1 MANLQDRFI
10 SSNLVYG
17 VLCHFQQYFSY
28 ILAET
33 GVLGEN
39 HWPAVSHWQTL
50 SHNVVLS
57 TPRQNN
63 YQQKFSINWLKND
76 YYFFA
81 FMKRPFIGII

>member
-1 MANLQDRFI
+1 MRHGQGERVQNLNANLQDRFI

-39 HWPAVSHWQTL
+39 H
-50 SHNVVLS
+50 
-57 TPRQNN
+57 
-63 YQQKFSINWLKND
+63 
-76 YYFFA
+76 
-81 FMKRPFIGII
+81 

>member
-1 MANLQDRFI
+1 MRHGQGERVQNLNANLQDRFI

-50 SHNVVLS
+50 SHNVVSNLAMNGVQ
-57 TPRQNN
+57 THN
-63 YQQKFSINWLKND
+63 FS
-76 YYFFA
+76 
-81 FMKRPFIGII
+81 GISSIYV